1 MLLATLAVFALPLHL
16 VAADETQTEPAAAS
30 CLRVA
35 TFNINWGNLD
45 LPDIERTLR
54 EAAADLVFIQ
64 ECNAKSE
71 SFFRRRLRKL
81 YPHMKFRGD
90 RGRYGAERFGFLSN
104 RKLTDLRFT
113 PARHG
118 LFGIYQASL
127 RLDDQQVQLI
137 NVHLSP
143 FVIPRNATAA
153 QAMTALARVEGI
165 HQQETQQLVGLIDRN
180 TPTLVCGDFNSLSTF
195 TAPQRLTRLDFIDS
209 FASVT
214 EQPNMTP
221 TWRWPVGRLK
231 IQFRID
237 YIFHSPHFRT
247 TKSRVINTTG
257 SDHSVVVS
265 ELQLTPPGM

>member
-1 MLLATLAVFALPLHL
+1 
-16 VAADETQTEPAAAS
+16 
-30 CLRVA
+30 
-35 TFNINWGNLD
+35 
-45 LPDIERTLR
+45 
-54 EAAADLVFIQ
+54 
-64 ECNAKSE
+64 
-71 SFFRRRLRKL
+71 
-81 YPHMKFRGD
+81 MKFRGD

-118 LFGIYQASL
+118 LFGIYRASL
-127 RLDDQQVQLI
+127 RLDDQEVQLI

-153 QAMTALARVEGI
+153 QAMTALARVEGV

-195 TAPQRLTRLDFIDS
+195 TAPERLTQLSFTDS

-214 EQPNMTP
+214 EQPDLTP

-247 TKSRVINTTG
+247 TDSQVINTTG
-257 SDHSVVVS
+257 SDHSLVVS
-265 ELQLTPPGM
+265 ELQLSPPGM